1 METDIVQRLT
11 TLERLIQ
18 KISDR
23 LDQKNSNNRQ
33 NNSFHSALE
42 DEVND
47 DVHCI
52 FRFLRQ
58 ACCWTI

>member
-23 LDQKNSNNRQ
+23 LDQQNSNNRK

-42 DEVND
+42 DEVN